1 MNEKEKQREAE
12 NSERERLR
20 RELEES
26 FSYDNYLVARK
37 ELFAHLRDPAIVIR
51 PDSITFNQACIDG
64 LPDVVYIRLSVNE
77 QLHRIGLPEF
87 YRFLFS
93 PNEKRFAIEACNMN
107 DPGAYRFSGLPR
119 SRRRSYQQ
127 TSLGLLE
134 GLYERCS
141 WDKARTYTAE
151 GEVLFGG
158 KMVLFDL
165 KEAQM
170 ERKE

>member
-1 MNEKEKQREAE
+1 MSEQKIRRMGVSFNCRAGKLLIYRATLEA
-12 NSERERLR
+12 
-20 RELEES
+20 
-26 FSYDNYLVARK
+26 
-37 ELFAHLRDPAIVIR
+37 
-51 PDSITFNQACIDG
+51 
-64 LPDVVYIRLSVNE
+64 
-77 QLHRIGLPEF
+77 IGLPEF
-87 YRFLFS
+87 YHFLFS
-93 PNEKRFAIEACNMN
+93 PNEKRFAIEACDMN

-141 WDKARTYTAE
+141 WDKAKTYMAE

-165 KEAQM
+165 KEAQV